1 MRRTLM
7 MFVSLFALASVA
19 VFFMPKSA
27 HAYPGFAR
35 KYNFPCSFCH
45 IQWPKL
51 ADTGNFFKDRG
62 FMMSSTGKAN
72 GLDMMFEKPGNQNYF
87 PIGFHMSMAYEASS
101 MSGVAGAPGAVYSP
115 YTPGYTVSTTG
126 NCTLKNNNCNVNGTG
141 NLTSTSMQSTGT
153 ATATGPYENGAF
165 GAGAN
170 SNTIWD
176 IESGGL
182 INNWISFWVQPGAG
196 GGSPSLGIVK
206 LWVRFDDLLNT
217 TWLNI
222 YAGVTSQDVPFSNQ
236 RALNIDAGAPYTMY
250 DYQPGFS
257 EAANNS
263 NQGATTFGPLSVPA
277 FYDADSLRM
286 LNDHPAIRYFGYHI
300 NSPQDCMTQ
309 KAFSLDPC
317 ETRVSVS
324 FIPNAGLY
332 GSNQGDFSA
341 AGDGNYAA
349 NFGAAG
355 ISSAAANNGFS
366 YFIHATQSFGGWGS
380 TNGERI
386 GAFAYV
392 GESSSIPNGA
402 GASSGNAVYNR
413 IGADFAMNPIPNGGL
428 NVFGA
433 WEIVNDPAGAI
444 APNPLLMPNAGA
456 YATSGLEYMTW
467 FVEADWQ
474 PTFGGVFAA
483 SGTNSNMIILTY
495 NQLNMM
501 SQPQFAGITQQLP
514 GNFNNVLGFDLT
526 DRYWLW
532 GSDRA
537 DISLFASWQ
546 WMINYGMGSIA
557 TMSGAQMEGYGSGA
571 FSSSGT
577 NPFSSG
583 GFYNV
588 TVNNFTAGLDFA
600 Y

>member
-7 MFVSLFALASVA
+7 MFVSLFALATVA
-19 VFFMPKSA
+19 VFFQPKSA

-35 KYNFPCSFCH
+35 KYNFPCAFCH

-51 ADTGNFFKDRG
+51 GDTGNFFKDRG

-101 MSGVAGAPGAVYSP
+101 INGVAGAPSSTYSAFHNSVSNANPTLTAYGSGSNNGAS
-115 YTPGYTVSTTG
+115 
-126 NCTLKNNNCNVNGTG
+126 
-141 NLTSTSMQSTGT
+141 
-153 ATATGPYENGAF
+153 GPYSNNGIAS
-165 GAGAN
+165 GAN

-182 INNWISFWVQPGAG
+182 LNNWISFWVQPGEG
-196 GGSPSLGIVK
+196 GGVPSIGIVK

-222 YAGVTSQDVPFSNQ
+222 YAGQTSQDVPFSNQ
-236 RALNIDAGAPYTMY
+236 RALVIDSGAPYTMY
-250 DYQPGFS
+250 DYQPGMS
-257 EAANNS
+257 EIANNS
-263 NQGATTFGPLSVPA
+263 NQGAGSFGALSVPA

-300 NSPQDCMTQ
+300 NGPQHCMTQ
-309 KAFSLDPC
+309 NAFSFDPC
-317 ETRVSVS
+317 ETRISVS

-341 AGDGNYAA
+341 AADGNFATNWGLA
-349 NFGAAG
+349 
-355 ISSAAANNGFS
+355 SASTPVASNGFS

-386 GAFAYV
+386 GAFAYI
-392 GESSSIPNGA
+392 GESSSVPSGV
-402 GASSGNAVYNR
+402 GASSANAVYNR
-413 IGADFAMNPIPNGGL
+413 LGFDLSTNPIPNGGL
-428 NVFGA
+428 NIFGA

-444 APNPLLMPNAGA
+444 ATNPLVEGTSA

-474 PTFGGVFAA
+474 PTFGGFFAA

-501 SQPQFAGITQQLP
+501 SQPQFAGVSQQLP
-514 GNFNNVLGFDLT
+514 GDFNNVLGFDLM

-546 WMINYGMGSIA
+546 WMMNYGMGSMA
-557 TMSGAQMEGYGSGA
+557 TVSGTQMEGYGSGYN
-571 FSSSGT
+571 GTT
-577 NPFSSG
+577 NPFTSG

-588 TVNNFTAGLDFA
+588 SVNNFTVGLDFA

>member
-1 MRRTLM
+1 MRRLTM
-7 MFVSLFALASVA
+7 ALTAVVMLVA
-19 VFFMPKSA
+19 VMIVSMPMKA
-27 HAYPGFAR
+27 NAYPGFAR

-62 FMMSSTGKAN
+62 FMLSTTGKGN
-72 GLDMMFEKPGNQNYF
+72 GLDMMFQDPKNQNYF
-87 PIGFHMSMAYEASS
+87 PIGFHMEMAYEASTFN
-101 MSGVAGAPGAVYSP
+101 GVAGG
-115 YTPGYTVSTTG
+115 GTTSALT
-126 NCTLKNNNCNVNGTG
+126 NSFVQNGPW
-141 NLTSTSMQSTGT
+141 S
-153 ATATGPYENGAF
+153 NGGLAS
-165 GAGAN
+165 GAN

-182 INNWISFWVQPGAG
+182 LSPWISFWVQPGNG
-196 GGSPSLGIVK
+196 GGTGGFGIVK

-217 TWLNI
+217 TWLNV

-236 RALNIDAGAPYTMY
+236 RALNIDSGAPYTMY
-250 DYQPGFS
+250 DYQPGYA
-257 EAANNS
+257 EVANNN
-263 NQGATTFGPLSVPA
+263 NQTTTTFGPLSMPA

-286 LNDHPAIRYFGYHI
+286 LNDHTAIRYFGYHI
-300 NSPQDCMTQ
+300 NSGASCSTQ
-309 KAFSLDPC
+309 KAFSINPC

-324 FIPNAGLY
+324 FIPNGGLY
-332 GSNQGDFSA
+332 GGNQGDFSA
-341 AGDGNYAA
+341 AGDGNLATNQAA
-349 NFGAAG
+349 TGSGGGPVFGA
-355 ISSAAANNGFS
+355 SNGFS
-366 YFIHATQSFGGWGS
+366 YFIHATQSFGGWGA

-392 GESSSIPNGA
+392 GESSSVPSGVGA
-402 GASSGNAVYNR
+402 ASANAVYNR
-413 IGADFAMNPIPNGGL
+413 LGFDLATNPIPNGGL

-433 WEIVNDPAGAI
+433 WEIVNDPAGAV
-444 APNPLLMPNAGA
+444 AANPLLMPGG

-474 PTFGGVFAA
+474 PTFGGFFSA
-483 SGTNSNMIILTY
+483 SGTNSNMLIFTY

-501 SQPQFAGITQQLP
+501 SQPQFSGVSQQLP
-514 GNFNNVLGFDLT
+514 GNFNNVLEFDVT

-546 WMINYGMGSIA
+546 WMMNFGVGSIA
-557 TMSGAQMEGYGSGA
+557 TQSGATMEGYGSGTSTA
-571 FSSSGT
+571 S
-577 NPFSSG
+577 PFSSG
-583 GFYNV
+583 NFYNV
-588 TVNNFTAGLDFA
+588 EANNFTIGLDFA

>member
-1 MRRTLM
+1 MRRAFML
-7 MFVSLFALASVA
+7 FVSLFALASVA
-19 VFFMPKSA
+19 VFFQPKSA
-27 HAYPGFAR
+27 HAFPGFAR

-87 PIGFHMSMAYEASS
+87 PIGFHMSMAYEASTLN
-101 MSGVAGAPGAVYSP
+101 GVAGGPNNTAYAAGPSGTGLGAGSP
-115 YTPGYTVSTTG
+115 YGAGSSG
-126 NCTLKNNNCNVNGTG
+126 ISNGG
-141 NLTSTSMQSTGT
+141 FAS
-153 ATATGPYENGAF
+153 
-165 GAGAN
+165 GAN

-182 INNWISFWVQPGAG
+182 INNWISFWVQPGEG
-196 GGSPSLGIVK
+196 GGVPSIGIVK

-236 RALNIDAGAPYTMY
+236 RALVIDSGAPYTMY
-250 DYQPGFS
+250 DFQPGFA
-257 EAANNS
+257 EVANNS
-263 NQGATTFGPLSVPA
+263 NQGATTFGPLAMPA

-300 NSPQDCMTQ
+300 NSPAACMTQ
-309 KAFSLDPC
+309 SSFSLDPC

-341 AGDGNYAA
+341 AADGNYAT
-349 NFGAAG
+349 NGG
-355 ISSAAANNGFS
+355 TAAASNGFS
-366 YFIHATQSFGGWGS
+366 YFVHATQSFGGWGA

-392 GESSSIPNGA
+392 GESSSVPSGV
-402 GASSGNAVYNR
+402 GASSANAVYNR
-413 IGADFAMNPIPNGGL
+413 IGFDLAANPIPNGGL
-428 NVFGA
+428 NIFGA

-444 APNPLLMPNAGA
+444 APNPLLETSSGA

-474 PTFGGVFAA
+474 PTFGGFFAA
-483 SGTNSNMIILTY
+483 SGTNSNMIIFTY

-501 SQPQFAGITQQLP
+501 SQPQFANVTQQLP
-514 GNFNNVLGFDLT
+514 GNFNNVLAFDIT

-546 WMINYGMGSIA
+546 WMMNYGVGSIGTA
-557 TMSGAQMEGYGSGA
+557 SGTAMEGYGSGGA
-571 FSSSGT
+571 GT
-577 NPFSSG
+577 ASPFSNG
-583 GFYNV
+583 NFYNV
-588 TVNNFTAGLDFA
+588 EANNFTVGLDFA

>member
-7 MFVSLFALASVA
+7 MFVSLFALATVA
-19 VFFMPKSA
+19 VFFQPKSA

-35 KYNFPCSFCH
+35 KYNFPCAFCH

-87 PIGFHMSMAYEASS
+87 PIGFHMSMAYEVSS
-101 MSGVAGAPGAVYSP
+101 LNGVAGAPGSTYTSNHNTGSNANPTLSTYGPGSNNGASGP
-115 YTPGYTVSTTG
+115 YT
-126 NCTLKNNNCNVNGTG
+126 NNGIA
-141 NLTSTSMQSTGT
+141 S
-153 ATATGPYENGAF
+153 
-165 GAGAN
+165 GAN

-182 INNWISFWVQPGAG
+182 LNNWISFWVQPGEG
-196 GGSPSLGIVK
+196 GGVPSMGIVK
-206 LWVRFDDLLNT
+206 LWVRFDDLFNT

-250 DYQPGFS
+250 DYQPGMS
-257 EAANNS
+257 EIANNS
-263 NQGATTFGPLSVPA
+263 NQGAGSFGALSVPA

-300 NSPQDCMTQ
+300 NSPQHCMTQ
-309 KAFSLDPC
+309 SAFSLDPC

-341 AGDGNYAA
+341 AADGN
-349 NFGAAG
+349 FGTNWGLA
-355 ISSAAANNGFS
+355 SASTPGASNGFS

-386 GAFAYV
+386 GAFAYI
-392 GESSSIPNGA
+392 GEASSVPSGV
-402 GASSGNAVYNR
+402 GASSANAVYNR
-413 IGADFAMNPIPNGGL
+413 LGFDVSTNPIPNGGL
-428 NVFGA
+428 NIFGA

-444 APNPLLMPNAGA
+444 ATNPLVEGSAA

-474 PTFGGVFAA
+474 PTFGGFFAA

-501 SQPQFAGITQQLP
+501 SQPQFAGVTQQLP
-514 GNFNNVLGFDLT
+514 GDFNNVLGFDIT

-546 WMINYGMGSIA
+546 WMMNYGMGSLA
-557 TMSGAQMEGYGSGA
+557 TVSGTQMEGYGSGYNNT
-571 FSSSGT
+571 T

-588 TVNNFTAGLDFA
+588 SVNNFTVGLDFA

>member
-1 MRRTLM
+1 MRRAFML
-7 MFVSLFALASVA
+7 FVSFFALASVA
-19 VFFMPKSA
+19 VFFQPKSA

-35 KYNFPCSFCH
+35 KYNFPCAFCH

-62 FMMSSTGKAN
+62 FMMSSSGKAN

-101 MSGVAGAPGAVYSP
+101 INGVAGAPGATYSQNVFG
-115 YTPGYTVSTTG
+115 TNATSTTQCS
-126 NCTLKNNNCNVNGTG
+126 NTLNSGGGLCA
-141 NLTSTSMQSTGT
+141 TGT
-153 ATATGPYENGAF
+153 SGTQTGAF
-165 GAGAN
+165 SNNGIASGAN

-182 INNWISFWVQPGAG
+182 INNWISFWVQPGEG
-196 GGSPSLGIVK
+196 GGVPSIGIVK
-206 LWVRFDDLLNT
+206 LWVRFDDLFNT

-250 DYQPGFS
+250 DYQPGFA

-277 FYDADSLRM
+277 FYDTDSLRM

-300 NSPQDCMTQ
+300 NSPQHCMTQ
-309 KAFSLDPC
+309 SAFSLDPC

-341 AGDGNYAA
+341 AGDGNYGA
-349 NFGAAG
+349 NYAGAG
-355 ISSAAANNGFS
+355 LTPVSASNGFS

-392 GESSSIPNGA
+392 GEASSIPSGV
-402 GASSGNAVYNR
+402 GASSANAVYNR
-413 IGADFAMNPIPNGGL
+413 VGFDLATNPIPNGGL
-428 NVFGA
+428 NIFGA

-444 APNPLLMPNAGA
+444 AANPLVEGSAA
-456 YATSGLEYMTW
+456 ATAGLEYMTW

-474 PTFGGVFAA
+474 PTFGGFFAA

-501 SQPQFAGITQQLP
+501 SQPQFSGITQQLP
-514 GNFNNVLGFDLT
+514 GNFNNVLGFDLE

-546 WMINYGMGSIA
+546 WMINYGVGSIA
-557 TMSGAQMEGYGSGA
+557 TASGAAMEGYGSGYA
-571 FSSSGT
+571 SNAQ
-577 NPFSSG
+577 NPFSNG

-588 TVNNFTAGLDFA
+588 EVNNFTVGLDFA

>member
-1 MRRTLM
+1 MRKTAM
-7 MFVSLFALASVA
+7 MFLSFFALATVA
-19 VFFMPKSA
+19 VFFSPKSA
-27 HAYPGFAR
+27 NAFPGFAR

-62 FMMSSTGKAN
+62 FMMSTTGKGN

-101 MSGVAGAPGAVYSP
+101 FNGVASGPGFTAG
-115 YTPGYTVSTTG
+115 TPSTV
-126 NCTLKNNNCNVNGTG
+126 
-141 NLTSTSMQSTGT
+141 TGT
-153 ATATGPYENGAF
+153 FANNGFAM
-165 GAGAN
+165 GAN

-196 GGSPSLGIVK
+196 GGSPALGIVK
-206 LWVRFDDLLNT
+206 LWVRFNDLLNT
-217 TWLNI
+217 TWFNI

-250 DYQPGFS
+250 DYQPGTS
-257 EAANNS
+257 EISNNE
-263 NQGATTFGPLSVPA
+263 NQGAGNLGPLTMPA
-277 FYDADSLRM
+277 FYDADALRM

-300 NSPQDCMTQ
+300 NSPQSCMTQ
-309 KAFSLDPC
+309 SAFSLDPC

-324 FIPNAGLY
+324 FIPNSGLY
-332 GSNQGDFSA
+332 GSNQGDFSNA
-341 AGDGNYAA
+341 AGVPA
-349 NFGAAG
+349 NVIA
-355 ISSAAANNGFS
+355 SNGFS
-366 YFIHATQSFGGWGS
+366 YFVHATQSFGGWGS

-386 GAFAYV
+386 GAFAYI
-392 GESSSIPNGA
+392 GESSSVPSGV
-402 GASSGNAVYNR
+402 GASSANAVYNR
-413 IGADFAMNPIPNGGL
+413 IGIDVATNPIPNGGL
-428 NVFGA
+428 NIFGA

-444 APNPLLMPNAGA
+444 APNPTLMPTSGA
-456 YATSGLEYMTW
+456 FATSGLEYMTW
-467 FVEADWQ
+467 FIEADWQ
-474 PTFGGVFAA
+474 PTFGGFFAA
-483 SGTNSNMIILTY
+483 SGTNSNMILFTY

-501 SQPQFAGITQQLP
+501 SQPQFANVTQQLP
-514 GNFNNVLGFDLT
+514 GNFNNVLEFDIT

-546 WMINYGMGSIA
+546 WMLNYGMGSIA
-557 TMSGAQMEGYGSGA
+557 TLNGAAMEGYGSGQSA
-571 FSSSGT
+571 TS
-577 NPFSSG
+577 PFSSG
-583 GFYNV
+583 NFYNV
-588 TVNNFTAGLDFA
+588 TANNFTVGLDFA

>member
-1 MRRTLM
+1 MRRTFM

-87 PIGFHMSMAYEASS
+87 PIGFHMSMAYEASTVN
-101 MSGVAGAPGAVYSP
+101 GAAGAPGATYS
-115 YTPGYTVSTTG
+115 YNTPGTNATSTTACSSALNNGGGLCNQG
-126 NCTLKNNNCNVNGTG
+126 N
-141 NLTSTSMQSTGT
+141 
-153 ATATGPYENGAF
+153 TATGPFSNNGV

-182 INNWISFWVQPGAG
+182 LNNWISFWVQPGAG

-257 EAANNS
+257 EVANNS

-324 FIPNAGLY
+324 FIPNVGLY

-341 AGDGNYAA
+341 AGDGNYGA
-349 NFGAAG
+349 NYAGAG
-355 ISSAAANNGFS
+355 MTPVGGNNGFS
-366 YFIHATQSFGGWGS
+366 YFVHATQSFGGWGS

-392 GESSSIPNGA
+392 GESSSIPSGV
-402 GASSGNAVYNR
+402 GASSANAVYNR
-413 IGADFAMNPIPNGGL
+413 VGFDLATNPIPNGGL
-428 NVFGA
+428 NIFGA

-444 APNPLLMPNAGA
+444 APNPLVEGPTF
-456 YATSGLEYMTW
+456 ATSGLEYMTW

-501 SQPQFAGITQQLP
+501 SQPQFSGITQQLP

-557 TMSGAQMEGYGSGA
+557 TMSGTQMEGYGSGA
-571 FSSSGT
+571 FSSSQS

-588 TVNNFTAGLDFA
+588 TVNNFTVGLDFA

>member
-1 MRRTLM
+1 MRKAA
-7 MFVSLFALASVA
+7 LFFLSFFAVLSVA
-19 VFFMPKSA
+19 MMVAPKKA
-27 HAYPGFAR
+27 NAYPGFAR

-62 FMMSSTGKAN
+62 FMLSTTGKAN
-72 GLDMMFEKPGNQNYF
+72 GLDMMFQQPANQNYF
-87 PIGFHMSMAYEASS
+87 PIGFHMSMAYEATTLN
-101 MSGVAGAPGAVYSP
+101 GVASGPLG
-115 YTPGYTVSTTG
+115 STTAG
-126 NCTLKNNNCNVNGTG
+126 PFSNGG
-141 NLTSTSMQSTGT
+141 FAS
-153 ATATGPYENGAF
+153 
-165 GAGAN
+165 GAN

-182 INNWISFWVQPGAG
+182 IAPWISFWVQPGNGGG
-196 GGSPSLGIVK
+196 GGSFGIVK
-206 LWVRFDDLLNT
+206 LWVRFDDLMNT
-217 TWLNI
+217 TWLNL

-236 RALNIDAGAPYTMY
+236 RALVIDSGAPYTMY
-250 DYQPGFS
+250 DYQPGMS
-257 EAANNS
+257 EIANNN
-263 NQGATTFGPLSVPA
+263 NQMGTNSFGPLSMPA

-286 LNDHPAIRYFGYHI
+286 LNDHTAIRYFGYHI
-300 NSPQDCMTQ
+300 NSGANCSTQ

-332 GSNQGDFSA
+332 GGNQGDFSA
-341 AGDGNYAA
+341 AGTG
-349 NFGAAG
+349 GLAG
-355 ISSAAANNGFS
+355 SYNPSNGFS
-366 YFIHATQSFGGWGS
+366 YFVHATQSFGGWGA

-392 GESSSIPNGA
+392 GESSSIASGVG
-402 GASSGNAVYNR
+402 GASANAVYNR
-413 IGADFAMNPIPNGGL
+413 IGFDLATNPIPNGGL
-428 NVFGA
+428 NIFGA

-444 APNPLLMPNAGA
+444 ASNPLIQGSTA

-474 PTFGGVFAA
+474 PTFGGFFSG
-483 SGTNSNMIILTY
+483 SGTNSNMIIFTY

-501 SQPQFAGITQQLP
+501 SQPQFAGVSQQLP
-514 GNFNNVLGFDLT
+514 GNFNNVLAFDIT

-537 DISLFASWQ
+537 DVSLFASWQ
-546 WMINYGMGSIA
+546 WMLNYGVGSIA
-557 TMSGAQMEGYGSGA
+557 TQSGAAMEGYGSG
-571 FSSSGT
+571 STT
-577 NPFSSG
+577 NGSPYSNG
-583 GFYNV
+583 NFYNV
-588 TVNNFTAGLDFA
+588 QANNFTVGLDFA

>member
-1 MRRTLM
+1 MRKTALM
-7 MFVSLFALASVA
+7 FLSFFALASVA
-19 VFFMPKSA
+19 IFFSPKA
-27 HAYPGFAR
+27 ANAYPGFAR

-87 PIGFHMSMAYEASS
+87 PIGFHMSMAYEASTVN
-101 MSGVAGAPGAVYSP
+101 GAAGAPGATYSYNSFGSP
-115 YTPGYTVSTTG
+115 KGSS
-126 NCTLKNNNCNVNGTG
+126 CNNE
-141 NLTSTSMQSTGT
+141 LTSAGGLCST
-153 ATATGPYENGAF
+153 ATENSPNTNSNTGPFSNNGV

-257 EAANNS
+257 EVANNS

-309 KAFSLDPC
+309 KAFSLAPC

-341 AGDGNYAA
+341 AGDGNYGA
-349 NFGAAG
+349 NYAGAG
-355 ISSAAANNGFS
+355 LTPVGANNGFS
-366 YFIHATQSFGGWGS
+366 YFVHATQSFGGWGS

-392 GESSSIPNGA
+392 GESSSIPSGV
-402 GASSGNAVYNR
+402 GASSANAVYNR
-413 IGADFAMNPIPNGGL
+413 VGFDLATNPIPNGGL
-428 NVFGA
+428 NIFGA

-444 APNPLLMPNAGA
+444 APNPLVEGA
-456 YATSGLEYMTW
+456 TFATSGLEYMTW

-501 SQPQFAGITQQLP
+501 SQPQFSGITQQLP

-557 TMSGAQMEGYGSGA
+557 TMSGTQMEGYGSGA
-571 FSSSGT
+571 FST
-577 NPFSSG
+577 QANPFSSG